1 MLPMQMQAKSIIR
14 SETVK
19 TLQTVVNDDWL
30 SPAVMRLRGDVL
42 HVSFDELSHDS
53 HRYVY
58 RLEHCEFDW
67 TPSEGLFESDWLEGF
82 NDNPID
88 DYESSLNTTVLYTHY
103 RLQIPNERCRLKLS
117 GNYLM
122 HIVDED
128 TDEEVATVKF
138 RVVEPLMNVGLSV
151 TTNTDVDV
159 NRSHQQV
166 SMTVNFN
173 GVRVTRPQEEIKTLV
188 IQNGRED
195 NQKVDV
201 APNYVLPDRLRWE
214 HNNGLIFE
222 AGNEYHKFEI
232 LDVSHTTMGLDRLE
246 WDGEN
251 YQAYP
256 FTNSRRNNYVY
267 DEDANGAFYVRNSD
281 NVENDRTCEYV
292 YVNYRLQPIRR
303 YEGANI
309 VVDGMWTNGDER
321 QYIMKYDEQE
331 QCYTARVLQK
341 QGYYSYQYLLRD
353 LDGTPHCLPEE
364 GSFYQTENR
373 YQGLVYYKGIADR
386 TWRLTGYQQVVFK

>member
-88 DYESSLNTTVLYTHY
+88 DYEPSLNTTVLYTHY

-188 IQNGRED
+188 I
-195 NQKVDV
+195 
-201 APNYVLPDRLRWE
+201 
-214 HNNGLIFE
+214 
-222 AGNEYHKFEI
+222 
-232 LDVSHTTMGLDRLE
+232 
-246 WDGEN
+246 
-251 YQAYP
+251 
-256 FTNSRRNNYVY
+256 
-267 DEDANGAFYVRNSD
+267 
-281 NVENDRTCEYV
+281 
-292 YVNYRLQPIRR
+292 
-303 YEGANI
+303 
-309 VVDGMWTNGDER
+309 
-321 QYIMKYDEQE
+321 
-331 QCYTARVLQK
+331 
-341 QGYYSYQYLLRD
+341 
-353 LDGTPHCLPEE
+353 
-364 GSFYQTENR
+364 
-373 YQGLVYYKGIADR
+373 
-386 TWRLTGYQQVVFK
+386 